1 MSGSG
6 FALVFGLLLLGL
18 AVWLLRR
25 ANSSSFRADANPEPL
40 SSSSLSQEDDR
51 PQDSEMDSWLED
63 DPDPEPEPEPE
74 PAVDSVAEET
84 SGSGGLSFGGARRK
98 RRAWASEHGF
108 EYAKEDKSL
117 AAAWPRSVVG
127 AGHDSEGAP
136 VARDVVSGFTEGHLT
151 HFADVG
157 GHTLVAMRRVEFSPV
172 SVHYSTELPMPEG
185 MRRIEPLDQPPF
197 VAYTS
202 DVRALDRM
210 LDARVEDGLQAL
222 SQVSSEVVWE
232 ADWLI
237 LRISRK
243 LDVSVW
249 DKILPHVRS
258 LADAAMVLPP
268 ESLSIPLE
276 MDLADQTRPMPGGA
290 LVIETR
296 TKAVGAGVDKEENL
310 DDEMAG
316 GHLRA
321 VPDVEPVGD
330 VVAGEAAEY
339 AAVEDERPDIT
350 RPAEPV
356 VFPSRSTGRSEG
368 APERFED
375 FHVADPD
382 DADPDGH
389 LPKLGE
395 DPEHIQPSTAR
406 RAHVIRSDEEH
417 EATIFDEYSAD
428 DAAYEEPVTPYVDS
442 VQPAEGVEYA
452 EEEEALS
459 HISRLRRDHRRR
471 SGGGRH
477 RAPDA
482 RHARPEPIEAVETED
497 IETVDGEIVDED

>member
-1 MSGSG
+1 M
-6 FALVFGLLLLGL
+6 
-18 AVWLLRR
+18 
-25 ANSSSFRADANPEPL
+25 
-40 SSSSLSQEDDR
+40 
-51 PQDSEMDSWLED
+51 
-63 DPDPEPEPEPE
+63 
-74 PAVDSVAEET
+74 
-84 SGSGGLSFGGARRK
+84 
-98 RRAWASEHGF
+98 
-108 EYAKEDKSL
+108 
-117 AAAWPRSVVG
+117 VG
-127 AGHDSEGAP
+127 AGHDSDGAP

-157 GHTLVAMRRVEFSPV
+157 GFTLVAMRRVEPSPV

-202 DVRALDRM
+202 DVRALDRL

-237 LRISRK
+237 LRISRR
-243 LDVSVW
+243 LDISVW

-290 LVIETR
+290 LVIETHTR
-296 TKAVGAGVDKEENL
+296 EVGAGVDTKEHRG
-310 DDEMAG
+310 DETAG

-321 VPDVEPVGD
+321 VPDLEPVGD
-330 VVAGEAAEY
+330 VVAGEAAEE
-339 AAVEDERPDIT
+339 ATDDARPDIT

-368 APERFED
+368 DPERFED
-375 FHVADPD
+375 FHVADAD
-382 DADPDGH
+382 AADPDGH

-406 RAHVIRSDEEH
+406 RAHVIRSDKEH

-428 DAAYEEPVTPYVDS
+428 HAAHEEPVTPYMDS

-452 EEEEALS
+452 EQEEALS

-482 RHARPEPIEAVETED
+482 RHARPEPIEAVEAED
-497 IETVDGEIVDED
+497 IETVDGEIVEED

>member
-1 MSGSG
+1 M
-6 FALVFGLLLLGL
+6 
-18 AVWLLRR
+18 
-25 ANSSSFRADANPEPL
+25 
-40 SSSSLSQEDDR
+40 
-51 PQDSEMDSWLED
+51 
-63 DPDPEPEPEPE
+63 
-74 PAVDSVAEET
+74 
-84 SGSGGLSFGGARRK
+84 
-98 RRAWASEHGF
+98 
-108 EYAKEDKSL
+108 
-117 AAAWPRSVVG
+117 
-127 AGHDSEGAP
+127 
-136 VARDVVSGFTEGHLT
+136 
-151 HFADVG
+151 
-157 GHTLVAMRRVEFSPV
+157 
-172 SVHYSTELPMPEG
+172 
-185 MRRIEPLDQPPF
+185 
-197 VAYTS
+197 
-202 DVRALDRM
+202 
-210 LDARVEDGLQAL
+210 
-222 SQVSSEVVWE
+222 
-232 ADWLI
+232 
-237 LRISRK
+237 
-243 LDVSVW
+243 
-249 DKILPHVRS
+249 
-258 LADAAMVLPP
+258 
-268 ESLSIPLE
+268 
-276 MDLADQTRPMPGGA
+276 
-290 LVIETR
+290 VIETH

-330 VVAGEAAEY
+330 VVAGEAAED
-339 AAVEDERPDIT
+339 ALENERPDIT

-368 APERFED
+368 DPERLED
-375 FHVADPD
+375 FHVADAD
-382 DADPDGH
+382 DADPEGH

-428 DAAYEEPVTPYVDS
+428 DAAHEEPVTPYLDS
-442 VQPAEGVEYA
+442 VQPAEGVKYA